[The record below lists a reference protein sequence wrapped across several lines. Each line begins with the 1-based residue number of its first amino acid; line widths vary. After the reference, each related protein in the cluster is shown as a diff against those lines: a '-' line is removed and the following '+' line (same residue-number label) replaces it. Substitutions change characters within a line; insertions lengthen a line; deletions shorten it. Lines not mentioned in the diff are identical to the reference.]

1 MGPLYAQGRGG
12 GGGGGGGVPHD
23 PTVGATRPPRPKN
36 LKAE

>member
-1 MGPLYAQGRGG
+1 MGPLYAQGR
-12 GGGGGGGVPHD
+12 GGGVPHD